1 MRAAIVSAFWRRG
14 ADARS
19 NPRMGQ
25 RCQGVGM
32 AAVTSFQA
40 LRQQRHAQ
48 WLTEL
53 KQRIDQVL
61 VSSPPGS
68 TVRPDQVY
76 LFGSRARGD
85 WDGLSDTDL
94 LVVAKSQE
102 AAEQWADQLLAHG
115 VAQDAI
121 GLDRVAWQ
129 QLPEHP
135 SVIWRNVARDAQPL
149 LAQQP

>member
-1 MRAAIVSAFWRRG
+1 
-14 ADARS
+14 
-19 NPRMGQ
+19 MGQ

-48 WLTEL
+48 WLAEL
-53 KQRIDQVL
+53 KQRINQVL
-61 VSSPPGS
+61 VSFPPSS
-68 TVRPDQVY
+68 TVRPDQIY
-76 LFGSRARGD
+76 LFGSRARGN

-94 LVVAKSQE
+94 LVVAESRA

-115 VAQDAI
+115 VAQDVI
-121 GLDRVAWQ
+121 GLDRMAWQ

-149 LAQQP
+149 LAQKP

>member
-1 MRAAIVSAFWRRG
+1 ME
-14 ADARS
+14 
-19 NPRMGQ
+19 Q

-32 AAVTSFQA
+32 AAVTSFQV

-53 KQRIDQVL
+53 KQRIDLVL
-61 VSSPPGS
+61 CSSPPSS
-68 TVRPDQVY
+68 TVRPDQIY

-94 LVVAKSQE
+94 LVVAESRA

-115 VAQDAI
+115 VAQDVI
-121 GLDRVAWQ
+121 GLDRMAWQ

-135 SVIWRNVARDAQPL
+135 SVIWRHVARDAQPL

>member
-1 MRAAIVSAFWRRG
+1 ME
-14 ADARS
+14 
-19 NPRMGQ
+19 Q

-48 WLTEL
+48 WLAEL
-53 KQRIDQVL
+53 KQRINQVL
-61 VSSPPGS
+61 VSSPPSS
-68 TVRPDQVY
+68 TVRPDQIY
-76 LFGSRARGD
+76 LFGSRARGN

-94 LVVAKSQE
+94 LVVAESRA

-115 VAQDAI
+115 VAQDVI
-121 GLDRVAWQ
+121 GLDRMAWQ

-149 LAQQP
+149 LAQKP

>member
-1 MRAAIVSAFWRRG
+1 ME
-14 ADARS
+14 
-19 NPRMGQ
+19 Q

-32 AAVTSFQA
+32 AAVTSFQV

-53 KQRIDQVL
+53 KQRIVL
-61 VSSPPGS
+61 VLCSSSLRS
-68 TVRPDQVY
+68 TGRPDQIY

-94 LVVAKSQE
+94 LVVAESRA

-115 VAQDAI
+115 VAQDVI
-121 GLDRVAWQ
+121 GLDRMAWQ

-135 SVIWRNVARDAQPL
+135 SVIWRHVARDAQPL

>member
-1 MRAAIVSAFWRRG
+1 
-14 ADARS
+14 
-19 NPRMGQ
+19 MGQ

-48 WLTEL
+48 WLAEL
-53 KQRIDQVL
+53 KQRINQVL
-61 VSSPPGS
+61 VSSPPSS
-68 TVRPDQVY
+68 TVRPDQIY
-76 LFGSRARGD
+76 LFGSRARGN

-94 LVVAKSQE
+94 LVVAESRA

-115 VAQDAI
+115 VAQDVI
-121 GLDRVAWQ
+121 GLDRMAWQ

-149 LAQQP
+149 LAQKP

>member
-1 MRAAIVSAFWRRG
+1 MGAFWRRG
-14 ADARS
+14 AAARI
-19 NPRMGQ
+19 NPRMEQ

-32 AAVTSFQA
+32 AAVTSFQV

-53 KQRIDQVL
+53 KQRIDLVL
-61 VSSPPGS
+61 CSSPPSS
-68 TVRPDQVY
+68 TVRPDQIY

-94 LVVAKSQE
+94 LVVAESRA

-115 VAQDAI
+115 VAQDVI
-121 GLDRVAWQ
+121 GLDRMAWQ

-135 SVIWRNVARDAQPL
+135 SVIWRKVARDAQPL